1 MRTSQNRCGK
11 KVNVDIADAS
21 PHEMSVLY
29 KEKRLFLGGR
39 CQPRQRSQQTQD
51 FRAVAQAA
59 TSQFADD
66 EIVATDL
73 IGFQ

>member
-1 MRTSQNRCGK
+1 MRASENRCRK
-11 KVNVDIADAS
+11 KVNVDMADAS
-21 PHEMSVLY
+21 PHKAAVLY
-29 KEKRLFLGGR
+29 KERRFFLCGR
-39 CQPRQRSQQTQD
+39 RQPRQRSQQTQD

-66 EIVATDL
+66 EIVATHL